1 MNNIYIYDGDFISLL
16 NTIIYLIKKNRKPDN
31 IKSFEYTP
39 TLLDN
44 TINLSIPRNEKII
57 EKIRRQ
63 FGKYVLRILYC
74 IFLSEEENKEL
85 ILFYLFKNTLKYQ
98 NQVLYYRNLRC
109 VSEGMRIANYVI
121 HESHKMKGFLR
132 FKELEN
138 HILYAEMEPTNN
150 VLFLVSSHFQKRL
163 KNEYWMI
170 KDTKRRIISIYDKKN
185 FYIVAEEELKSRI
198 TKESKD
204 EKKIEELWKL
214 FYKTIGIT
222 ERKNDRC
229 RMNFMPKKYWKFMT
243 EMRDE
248 L

>member
-1 MNNIYIYDGDFISLL
+1 
-16 NTIIYLIKKNRKPDN
+16 
-31 IKSFEYTP
+31 
-39 TLLDN
+39 
-44 TINLSIPRNEKII
+44 
-57 EKIRRQ
+57 
-63 FGKYVLRILYC
+63 
-74 IFLSEEENKEL
+74 
-85 ILFYLFKNTLKYQ
+85 
-98 NQVLYYRNLRC
+98 
-109 VSEGMRIANYVI
+109 
-121 HESHKMKGFLR
+121 
-132 FKELEN
+132 
-138 HILYAEMEPTNN
+138 MEPTNN